1 MTRAS
6 KRIVQVNVK
15 MSEEDFLLLQQAAQS
30 RWPDAIISNSG
41 ILLGLARIEAKRVLG
56 SEASSKSA
64 KGKLVGLLPKSSG
77 TQTSNHTEL

>member
-1 MTRAS
+1 MTQAS

-41 ILLGLARIEAKRVLG
+41 ILLGLARIEAKRVVALQKDV
-56 SEASSKSA
+56 KSVTRR
-64 KGKLVGLLPKSSG
+64 G
-77 TQTSNHTEL
+77 